1 MRAVDGPPRFI
12 ADGMLGTLARWLRL
26 CGFDTVFDPALDDPE
41 IAARAAREDRVVLT
55 RDRGLLAR
63 RLVTRGLLVEDADL
77 GTQLR
82 QVVAAFGLEVPEDA
96 LFSRCAACNGAVRR
110 VASKDEVAH
119 RVPPFVLRTHDA
131 FLRCPDCGRIYWA
144 GTHRA
149 LALERLRKLL
159 DPGPAG
165 RWPEADS
172 GLDEP
177 GDTP

>member
-1 MRAVDGPPRFI
+1 MPAVDARPRFI
-12 ADGMLGTLARWLRL
+12 VDAMLGTLARWLRL

-41 IAARAAREDRVVLT
+41 IAARAAREGRVVLT

-82 QVVAAFGLEVPEDA
+82 QVIEAFRLEVPEGA
-96 LFSRCAACNGAVRR
+96 LFSRCAACNGAVR
-110 VASKDEVAH
+110 EVAAKEEVAG

-144 GTHRA
+144 GTHRT

-159 DPGPAG
+159 DPRTREPS
-165 RWPEADS
+165 RESDS